1 MKTLHFRRQTRI
13 EAPADAVFSW
23 HARPGALERLTPPW
37 ERVTIQERTGGI
49 EEGTRVVL
57 RVGAGPV
64 TLRWVAV
71 HGEVIPGRQFC
82 DRQTEGP
89 FASWRHLHRFEPEGP
104 DACRLEDDIEYSL
117 PLGRLG
123 SIVAEAQVRK
133 TLDRMF
139 AYRHA
144 VTKADLEAHAARRSR
159 EAMRV
164 VVTGSRGLVGS
175 ALVPFLTTGGHRVIR
190 LVRGSPGGPDEIG
203 WNPARGLPDASPLEG
218 IDAAVHLAGENIAAG
233 RWTPTR
239 KAEIRRS
246 RVEGT
251 RRLCESLAR
260 LAQPPKVLV
269 SASAVG
275 FYGDRGAEVLTED
288 SDPGGGF
295 LADVCREWESATE
308 PASRAGIRV
317 VNLRLGMVLS
327 PTGGA
332 LRKMLLPFRLGAGG
346 RVGTGEQFV
355 SWIALDDA
363 VGVIHHA
370 LDNNA
375 VRGPVNAVAPGPVS
389 NAEFARTLARI
400 LRRPALL
407 PLPAVA
413 ARLAFGEM
421 ADALLLSG
429 ARVMPARIQ
438 ASGYRFRFPDLEAAL
453 RHLTGRAAEGG
464 STATTP

>member
-1 MKTLHFRRQTRI
+1 MTTLRFRRQTRI
-13 EAPADAVFSW
+13 EAPAEAVYAW

-57 RVGAGPV
+57 RVGAGPLR
-64 TLRWVAV
+64 LRWVAV

-82 DRQTEGP
+82 DRQAEGP
-89 FASWRHLHRFEPEGP
+89 FASWRHRHRFEPDGP
-104 DACRLEDDIEYSL
+104 DACRLDDDIEYSL
-117 PLGRLG
+117 PFGRLG
-123 SIVAEAQVRK
+123 SIVGGEQVRK

-144 VTKADLEAHAARRSR
+144 VTKADIEAHAARREQES
-159 EAMRV
+159 MRV
-164 VVTGSRGLVGS
+164 AVTGSRGLVGS
-175 ALVPFLTTGGHRVIR
+175 ALVPFLTTGGHRAIR
-190 LVRGSPGGPDEIG
+190 LVRGSPSGPDEIG
-203 WNPARGLPDASPLEG
+203 WDPARVLPDASPLAG

-275 FYGDRGAEVLTED
+275 FYGDRSAEVLTED

-308 PASRAGIRV
+308 PASQAGIRV
-317 VNLRLGMVLS
+317 VNLRFGMVLS
-327 PTGGA
+327 PAGGA

-363 VGVIHHA
+363 VGVIHHV
-370 LDNNA
+370 LGDDSL
-375 VRGPVNAVAPGPVS
+375 RGPVNAVAPGPVS
-389 NAEFARTLARI
+389 NAEFARTLARV

-407 PLPAVA
+407 PLPAFA

-429 ARVMPARIQ
+429 AHVVPARLQ
-438 ASGYRFRFPDLEAAL
+438 ASGYRFRFSALEGAL
-453 RHLTGRAAEGG
+453 RHLLGRPAEGE
-464 STATTP
+464 SKAMTR